1 MTTYEVLIVGGGIIG
16 CTLARSLAREGV
28 KVGVIE
34 RGALGGE
41 ASSAAAG
48 MLSPS
53 AEAEKNSP
61 LFPLCRASLELYA
74 TLAADLYSETGID
87 PHYRTEGALLLYAN
101 EKDRLALLPS
111 IYWQRNQG
119 VKIQEM
125 SQNELLS
132 REPQLHNPGGGF
144 FLPGDHQIDNRA
156 LMQAL
161 VQSCRRNGVAFVLGK
176 NVTEIKPHGT
186 AEILVIS
193 GREVFSAPQVVNTSG
208 AWAAQISVAGLS
220 PPPIRPVKGHILALE
235 SSEAP
240 LRHVIRSHGCYLVP
254 RRGGKVIVGSTMEE
268 AGFDKSLRAGPLTQ
282 LLVAAQETCPILER
296 SVVFDQWAGL
306 RPASSD
312 GLPLVGPTEI
322 KGYFLGLGHFRNGI
336 LLAPVTAEILAGLL
350 LLGESPYPISS
361 ILPSRFTNST

>member
-1 MTTYEVLIVGGGIIG
+1 MASYDVLIVGGGIIG

-34 RGALGGE
+34 RGAPGGE

-61 LFPLCRASLELYA
+61 LFPLCRASLELYGP
-74 TLAADLYSETGID
+74 LAADLYSETGID
-87 PHYRTEGALLLYAN
+87 PQYRTEGALLLYAN
-101 EKDRLALLPS
+101 ENDRQALLPS
-111 IYWQRNQG
+111 IDWQRSQG
-119 VKIQEM
+119 LTIQEL
-125 SQNELLS
+125 SQSELRS
-132 REPQLHNPGGGF
+132 REPQLNAFGGGF
-144 FLPGDHQIDNRA
+144 FLPGDHKIDNRA

-161 VQSCRRNGVAFVLGK
+161 VQSCRQRGVTFLLGK
-176 NVTEIKPHGT
+176 NVTEIKPNGK
-186 AEILVIS
+186 AEIRVIAN
-193 GREVFSAPQVVNTSG
+193 GEIFSAPQVVNTSG
-208 AWAAQISVAGLS
+208 AWAAQISVAGLP
-220 PPPIRPVKGHILALE
+220 PPPIRPVKGHILVLE
-235 SSEAP
+235 NSEEP
-240 LRHVIRSHGCYLVP
+240 LRHVIRSHRCYLVP

-268 AGFDKSLRAGPLTQ
+268 AGFDKSPRAGPLTR
-282 LLVAAQETCPILER
+282 LLVAAQETCPALAG
-296 SVVFDQWAGL
+296 SVVSDLWAGL

-350 LLGESPYPISS
+350 LRGESPYPISP
-361 ILPSRFTNST
+361 ILPSRFS